1 MSRIPQEQIALDA
14 EGLLKAG
21 SPLVAYDVL
30 AEGLRQF
37 PGDVRMR
44 QLLALA
50 LSRSGASRLANPIL
64 QQLVREGH
72 RDEETTG
79 MLARTYKDLWAAST
93 DSTERQ
99 AQLALAFRHYADAFD
114 TTRGYWSGINAA
126 TMALLLGNRDES
138 KALALVVREQCRA
151 LAEIAGGGDYWV
163 AATLGESALLL
174 ESWNEAEDWYSQAS
188 VLGRGKL
195 GDIVSTRRNA
205 RLILAHLQADS
216 TRVDR
221 CFNVPPVVVFAGH
234 LIDRPGRS
242 PQRFPPSMEA
252 SVRDAIRQR
261 IDHLAPAIGYAS
273 PACGGDILFLEA
285 LLDTSAEAHVVLPYE
300 RERFRADSVD
310 LGSVVQPQYWNSWN
324 DRFNRVLDEATEVV
338 TASEQPL
345 GSGAASFEYGFRWLD
360 GAAAVKAD
368 ELETELVAL
377 ALWDGLPGDGPGGT
391 AASIEH
397 WRRLGR
403 RIEIVDLPSV
413 ASDFNR
419 TGMTPGPAEA
429 GHYSPSEESSVVSAS
444 SPTDFVVSDFSRTGT
459 TPGPAKAGHY
469 SPSEESSVVSASS
482 PTDFVV
488 SGFNRTDPVVSGFS
502 RTHPQFEPQ
511 IVGLLFADVRG
522 FSALSDDE
530 IPLFVER
537 VLGAIA
543 DELSRAPRPPLIANT
558 WGDGLYLVFDSIRE
572 TGEFALQLCE
582 RMRTADWRAMGFEH
596 DLALRIGLHAGP
608 AYAFQDPVTSRPN
621 FIGAHVS
628 RAARIEPI
636 TPPGEVYASQAFA
649 ALARSEGAQTFS
661 CAYVGQTPM
670 AKHYGTFP
678 TYVIHPRTP

>member
-21 SPLVAYDVL
+21 APLAAYDTL
-30 AEGLRQF
+30 ADGLRQF
-37 PGDVRMR
+37 PDDVRMR

-50 LSRSGASRLANPIL
+50 LARSGSSRLANPIL

-93 DSTERQ
+93 DP
-99 AQLALAFRHYADAFD
+99 AQRPAHLALAFRHYADAFEA
-114 TTRGYWSGINAA
+114 TRGYWSGINAA
-126 TMALLLGNRDES
+126 TMALLLGNREQS
-138 KALALVVREQCRA
+138 KALAQAVREQC
-151 LAEIAGGGDYWV
+151 LQLDKSAGAGGDYWV

-174 ESWNEAEDWYSQAS
+174 ESWNEAEDWYLRAS
-188 VLGRGKL
+188 ILGRGKL

-205 RLILAHLQADS
+205 RLILSHLQTDA

-221 CFNVPPVVVFAGH
+221 CFNVPLVVVFAGH

-242 PQRFPPSMEA
+242 TQRFPASMEPF
-252 SVRDAIRQR
+252 VRDAIHRQ
-261 IDHLAPAIGYAS
+261 LALLPPAIGYAS

-285 LLDTSAEAHVVLPYE
+285 MLEASAETHVVLPYG

-310 LGSVVQPQYWNSWN
+310 LGSSVDPEYWNGWSR
-324 DRFNRVLDEATEVV
+324 RFDRVLEKATEVV

-345 GSGAASFEYGFRWLD
+345 GTGAASFEYGFRWLD

-377 ALWDGLPGDGPGGT
+377 ALWDGLAGDGPGGT
-391 AASIEH
+391 ASSIEH
-397 WRRLGR
+397 WRRLR
-403 RIEIVDLPSV
+403 RRVVIVDLPKPD
-413 ASDFNR
+413 ATAD
-419 TGMTPGPAEA
+419 
-429 GHYSPSEESSVVSAS
+429 
-444 SPTDFVVSDFSRTGT
+444 
-459 TPGPAKAGHY
+459 
-469 SPSEESSVVSASS
+469 
-482 PTDFVV
+482 
-488 SGFNRTDPVVSGFS
+488 VVSGFS
-502 RTHPQFEPQ
+502 RTRANVDLATPDATPDVVSGFSRTDADKPTAFEPQ

-543 DELSRAPRPPLIANT
+543 DELSQVPRPPLIANT
-558 WGDGLYLVFDSIRE
+558 WGDGLYLVFDGIRE
-572 TGEFALQLCE
+572 TGEFALRLCE
-582 RMRTADWRAMGFEH
+582 RMRSADWRTMGFDH

-608 AYAFQDPVTSRPN
+608 AYAFQDPVTGRPN

-649 ALARSEGAQTFS
+649 ALARSEGVQSFS

>member
-1 MSRIPQEQIALDA
+1 MSRIPQEQIALEA

-37 PGDVRMR
+37 PDDVRMR

-50 LSRSGASRLANPIL
+50 LSRSGSSRLANPIL

-93 DSTERQ
+93 DPNQRQ
-99 AQLALAFRHYADAFD
+99 AHLALAFRHYADAFD
-114 TTRGYWSGINAA
+114 ATRGYWSGINAA
-126 TMALLLGNRDES
+126 TMALLLGNRDQS
-138 KALALVVREQCRA
+138 RTLARTVREQC
-151 LAEIAGGGDYWV
+151 LKLYESAGTSGGAYWV

-174 ESWNEAEDWYSQAS
+174 ESWNEAEDWYGKAS
-188 VLGRGKL
+188 LLGRGKL

-205 RLILAHLQADS
+205 RLILSHLQADS

-242 PQRFPPSMEA
+242 PQRFPGWMEPA
-252 SVRDAIRQR
+252 ARDAIRQR
-261 IDHLAPAIGYAS
+261 LERLAPAIGYAS

-285 LLDTSAEAHVVLPYE
+285 LLDASAEAHVVLPYG

-310 LGSVVQPQYWNSWN
+310 LGSAVEPEYWNGWN
-324 DRFNRVLDEATEVV
+324 DRFDRVLEKATEVV

-345 GSGAASFEYGFRWLD
+345 GTGAASFEYGFRWLD

-377 ALWDGLPGDGPGGT
+377 ALWDGSRGDGPGGT

-403 RIEIVDLPSV
+403 RIEIVDLPPTP
-413 ASDFNR
+413 AS
-419 TGMTPGPAEA
+419 E
-429 GHYSPSEESSVVSAS
+429 VVSG
-444 SPTDFVVSDFSRTGT
+444 FSRTEVSDVVSGFSRT
-459 TPGPAKAGHY
+459 DRMGPTKVGRYTPGPAKAGRH
-469 SPSEESSVVSASS
+469 
-482 PTDFVV
+482 
-488 SGFNRTDPVVSGFS
+488 GRGN
-502 RTHPQFEPQ
+502 FEPQ

-543 DELSRAPRPPLIANT
+543 DELSRALRPPLIVNT
-558 WGDGLYLVFDSIRE
+558 WGDGLYLVFDGIRE

-582 RMRTADWRAMGFEH
+582 RMRSADWRAMGLDHE
-596 DLALRIGLHAGP
+596 LALRIGLHAGP
-608 AYAFQDPVTSRPN
+608 AYAFEDPVTGRPN

-649 ALARSEGAQTFS
+649 ALARSEGVQSFS

-678 TYVIHPRTP
+678 TYVIHPRTS

>member
-21 SPLVAYDVL
+21 APLAAYDTL
-30 AEGLRQF
+30 ADGLRQF
-37 PGDVRMR
+37 PDDVRMR

-50 LSRSGASRLANPIL
+50 LARSGSSRLANPIL

-93 DSTERQ
+93 DPTQRQ
-99 AQLALAFRHYADAFD
+99 AHLALAFRHYSDAFEA
-114 TTRGYWSGINAA
+114 TGGYWSGINAA
-126 TMALLLGNRDES
+126 TMALLLGNREQS
-138 KALALVVREQCRA
+138 KALAQAVREQC
-151 LAEIAGGGDYWV
+151 LQLDKSAGAGGDYWV

-174 ESWNEAEDWYSQAS
+174 ESWNEAEDWYLRAS
-188 VLGRGKL
+188 ILGRGKL

-205 RLILAHLQADS
+205 RLILSHLQADA

-221 CFNVPPVVVFAGH
+221 CFNVPLVVVFAGH

-242 PQRFPPSMEA
+242 TQRFPASMEPF
-252 SVRDAIRQR
+252 VRDAIHRQ
-261 IDHLAPAIGYAS
+261 LALLPPAIGYAS

-285 LLDTSAEAHVVLPYE
+285 MLDASAETHVVLPYG

-310 LGSVVQPQYWNSWN
+310 LGSSVDPEYWNGWN
-324 DRFNRVLDEATEVV
+324 RRFDRVLEKAAEVV

-345 GSGAASFEYGFRWLD
+345 GTGAASFEYGFRWLD

-377 ALWDGLPGDGPGGT
+377 ALWDGLAGDGPGGT
-391 AASIEH
+391 ASSIEH

-403 RIEIVDLPSV
+403 RVVIVDLPK
-413 ASDFNR
+413 
-419 TGMTPGPAEA
+419 PAE
-429 GHYSPSEESSVVSAS
+429 VSGVN
-444 SPTDFVVSDFSRTGT
+444 PTGADTNAHLT
-459 TPGPAKAGHY
+459 TPD
-469 SPSEESSVVSASS
+469 
-482 PTDFVV
+482 PTPVPDVDHVV
-488 SGFNRTDPVVSGFS
+488 SGFGRTDADPS
-502 RTHPQFEPQ
+502 RNGAVKPAAFEPQ

-543 DELSRAPRPPLIANT
+543 DELSQSPRQPLIANT
-558 WGDGLYLVFDSIRE
+558 WGDGLYLVFDGIRE
-572 TGEFALQLCE
+572 TGEFALRLCE
-582 RMRTADWRAMGFEH
+582 RMRSADWRTMGFDH

-608 AYAFQDPVTSRPN
+608 AYAFEDPVTGRPN

-649 ALARSEGAQTFS
+649 ALARSEGVQSFS